1 MEASQDRVTEQE
13 SERMFDLYEEFKSII
28 SALEEHGIDYAVCGG
43 LAMAVHGLPRA
54 TLDIDLLILSE
65 GLEEAKTLARTLGYT
80 IEALPMTFS
89 RGKIEIR
96 RLSKIDRETGIVL
109 SLDMLLVTPE
119 IVDVWQSRTEL
130 EWELGRIWVVSR
142 SGLIALKTFRSSAQD
157 LADIERL
164 KETENES

>member
-1 MEASQDRVTEQE
+1 
-13 SERMFDLYEEFKSII
+13 MFDLYEEFKSII
-28 SALEEHGIDYAVCGG
+28 WALEEHGIEYAVCGG

-54 TLDIDLLILSE
+54 TVDIDLLILSE
-65 GLEEAKTLARTLGYT
+65 GLEEAKTLVRRLGYT

-89 RGKIEIR
+89 RGKVEIR
-96 RLSKIDRETGIVL
+96 RLSKIDREAGIVL

-130 EWELGRIWVVSR
+130 AWELGRIWVVSR

>member
-1 MEASQDRVTEQE
+1 
-13 SERMFDLYEEFKSII
+13 MFDLYEEFKSII
-28 SALEEHGIDYAVCGG
+28 WALEEHGIEYAVCGG

-54 TLDIDLLILSE
+54 TVDIDLLILSE
-65 GLEEAKTLARTLGYT
+65 GLEEAKTLVRRLGYT

-89 RGKIEIR
+89 RGKVEIR

-119 IVDVWQSRTEL
+119 IVDVWQSRIEL